1 MRASPDHV
9 QEGVRMDPRAAY
21 RGGEFGKKN
30 QKTLREGRPR
40 AEPKPTTVN
49 RQLGQVELV
58 RFVFNIRLTARLP
71 KINETR
77 GGYGRDMHARPG
89 RPLPCPDSC
98 YSRSCYQG
106 VSVSSTRG
114 LQSDSSSPGAWGLR
128 ITDEV
133 MDEVIGRLYTTR
145 SLRVDGRL
153 VIL

>member
-1 MRASPDHV
+1 MRPGEV
-9 QEGVRMDPRAAY
+9 TVAAY
-21 RGGEFGKKN
+21 MPDPVVHYLARRVNITAKVTTTSE
-30 QKTLREGRPR
+30 RSEVPR
-40 AEPKPTTVN
+40 
-49 RQLGQVELV
+49 
-58 RFVFNIRLTARLP
+58 
-71 KINETR
+71 
-77 GGYGRDMHARPG
+77 
-89 RPLPCPDSC
+89 
-98 YSRSCYQG
+98 G